1 MELEIAIELNKKSI
15 ESLEKHNFKANAQAV
30 ALGNEALKG
39 LQALRRGKGHSLA
52 ELLPGE
58 TKGEQNG

>member
-1 MELEIAIELNKKSI
+1 MK
-15 ESLEKHNFKANAQAV
+15 LEKAIRRLQAYIRWRKPDPGDNFHESVQ
-30 ALGNEALKG
+30 LGIEALKG

-58 TKGEQNG
+58 TED

>member
-1 MELEIAIELNKKSI
+1 MTLQEATERLQIMFDMR
-15 ESLEKHNFKANAQAV
+15 EKRGYHSEQA
-30 ALGNEALKG
+30 ALKLGIEALKG

-58 TKGEQNG
+58 TKE